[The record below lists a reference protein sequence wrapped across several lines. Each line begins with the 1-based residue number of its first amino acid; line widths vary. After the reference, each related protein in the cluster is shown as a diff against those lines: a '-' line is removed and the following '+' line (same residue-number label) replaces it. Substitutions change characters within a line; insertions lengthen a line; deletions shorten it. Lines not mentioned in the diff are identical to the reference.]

1 MLLHVPAA
9 LNQSQ
14 VMECRRALG
23 QADWVDGR
31 RTAGGGPV
39 ANIKHN
45 REISG
50 ANPVAR
56 KLGEMIAGALSS
68 NVILVKRALPIRF
81 TPPLFSCYEG
91 GETYGTHV
99 DDGLMQMPAPNLPLR
114 ADLAAT
120 LFISSPEDYDG
131 GELTIED
138 MFGEQTVKLPA
149 GDMIVYPAS
158 SLHRVQPVTRGKR
171 LVSFFWLQSAIR
183 SNEARMLLASLNA
196 GIERFLQVAP
206 NDEGVMHFM
215 GVYNNLLRMWSEN

>member
-14 VMECRRALG
+14 VMECRRALA

-31 RTAGGGPV
+31 RTATGPL
-39 ANIKHN
+39 ANIKQN
-45 REISG
+45 REITG
-50 ANPVAR
+50 TNPVAW
-56 KLGEMIAGALSS
+56 KLGEMILGALLS
-68 NVILVKRALPIRF
+68 NAILVARALPIRF

-99 DDGLMQMPAPNLPLR
+99 DGGIMQMPAPHVPLR

-171 LVSFFWLQSAIR
+171 LVSFFWFQSAIR
-183 SNEARMLLASLNA
+183 SDEARMLLTSLNA

-206 NDEGVMHFM
+206 DDKGVMHLL

>member
-14 VMECRRALG
+14 VMECRRSLA

-31 RTAGGGPV
+31 RTVPGAL

-50 ANPVAR
+50 MNPIAR
-56 KLGEMIAGALSS
+56 KLGEMILGALLS
-68 NVILVKRALPIRF
+68 NVILVRRALPIRF

-91 GETYGTHV
+91 GETYGAHV
-99 DDGLMQMPAPNLPLR
+99 DEAIMQMPAPNVPLR
-114 ADLAAT
+114 ADLSAT

-138 MFGEQTVKLPA
+138 LFGEQTVKLPA

-171 LVSFFWLQSAIR
+171 LVSFFWFQSAIR
-183 SNEARMLLASLNA
+183 SDEARMLLTSLNA

-206 NDEGVMHFM
+206 NDKGVMQLM

>member
-14 VMECRRALG
+14 VMECRRALA

-31 RTAGGGPV
+31 RTATGPL
-39 ANIKHN
+39 ADIKRN

-50 ANPVAR
+50 TNPVAW
-56 KLGEMIAGALSS
+56 KLGEMIFGALLS
-68 NVILVKRALPIRF
+68 NVTLVTRALPIRF
-81 TPPLFSCYEG
+81 TPALFSCYEG

-99 DDGLMQMPAPNLPLR
+99 DGGIMQMPAPQVPLR

-138 MFGEQTVKLPA
+138 MFGAQTVKLPA

-171 LVSFFWLQSAIR
+171 LVSFFWFQSAIR
-183 SNEARMLLASLNA
+183 SDEARMLLTLLNA

-206 NDEGVMHFM
+206 NDKGVMHLL

>member
-14 VMECRRALG
+14 VMECRRALA

-31 RTAGGGPV
+31 RTATGPL
-39 ANIKHN
+39 ADIKHN

-50 ANPVAR
+50 TNPVAW
-56 KLGEMIAGALSS
+56 KLGEMIFGALLS
-68 NVILVKRALPIRF
+68 NVILVTRALPIRF
-81 TPPLFSCYEG
+81 TPALFSCYEG

-99 DDGLMQMPAPNLPLR
+99 DGGIMQMPAPQVPLR

-171 LVSFFWLQSAIR
+171 LVSFFWFQSAIR
-183 SNEARMLLASLNA
+183 SDEARMLLTLLNA

-206 NDEGVMHFM
+206 NDKGVMHLL

>member
-14 VMECRRALG
+14 VMECRRALA

-31 RTAGGGPV
+31 RTATGPL
-39 ANIKHN
+39 ADIKHN

-50 ANPVAR
+50 TNPVAW
-56 KLGEMIAGALSS
+56 KLGEMIFGALLS
-68 NVILVKRALPIRF
+68 NVILVTRALPIRF
-81 TPPLFSCYEG
+81 TPALFSCYEG

-99 DDGLMQMPAPNLPLR
+99 DGGVMQMPAPQVPLR

-158 SLHRVQPVTRGKR
+158 SLHRVKPVTRGKR
-171 LVSFFWLQSAIR
+171 LVSFFWFQSAIR
-183 SNEARMLLASLNA
+183 SDEARMLLTLLNA

-206 NDEGVMHFM
+206 NDKGVMHLL